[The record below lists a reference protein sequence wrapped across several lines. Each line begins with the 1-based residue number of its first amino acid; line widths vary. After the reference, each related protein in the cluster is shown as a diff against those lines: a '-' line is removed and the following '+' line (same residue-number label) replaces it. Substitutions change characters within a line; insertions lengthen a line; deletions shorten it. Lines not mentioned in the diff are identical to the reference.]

1 MTPPEVRLS
10 DAALGAIREAAR
22 DAPKGEVLR
31 LAIDAS
37 YQYDLCFGAIDPGD
51 VVIVASGLDLAM
63 DPRSARRANGV
74 KIDFVEGPHGVG
86 FKIENPNKGSPIK
99 GVHPAD
105 LLRWLEKDERLQ
117 LIDVRPEAE
126 LARATVKAARRL
138 DAAYRSEL
146 DALPKDAKLVF
157 LAHHS
162 SGAQATAR
170 SYYDRGFHDVWYVV
184 GGIDGW
190 ATMDPEVP
198 RY

>member
-1 MTPPEVRLS
+1 MTPPEVTLTE
-10 DAALGAIREAAR
+10 AALDAIREASR
-22 DAPKGEVLR
+22 DARKGEVLR

-37 YQYDLCFGAIDPGD
+37 FQYDLCFGAIEPDD
-51 VVIVASGLDLAM
+51 VVIVASGLELAM

-74 KIDFVEGPHGVG
+74 RIDFVDGPYGVG
-86 FKIENPNKGSPIK
+86 FKIESPNRGSPIK

-105 LLRWLEKDERLQ
+105 LVRWLEKDERLQ

-126 LARATVKAARRL
+126 LARARVKVARRL
-138 DAAYRSEL
+138 DAAYRAEL
-146 DALPKDAKLVF
+146 DALSKDAKLVF

-162 SGAQATAR
+162 SGAQEAAR
-170 SYYDRGFHDVWYVV
+170 SYYDRGFRNVWYVV

-190 ATMDPEVP
+190 ATMDPAVP

>member
-10 DAALGAIREAAR
+10 EAALGAIREAAR

-126 LARATVKAARRL
+126 LARASVKAARRL

-146 DALPKDAKLVF
+146 DALGKDAKLVF

-170 SYYDRGFHDVWYVV
+170 SYYDRGFTNVWYVV

>member
-1 MTPPEVRLS
+1 MTPPEVTIS
-10 DAALGAIREAAR
+10 EAALGAFR
-22 DAPKGEVLR
+22 DALRDVPKGEVLR
-31 LAIDAS
+31 LSIDAS
-37 YQYDLCFGAIDPGD
+37 FQYELYFAAIEPDD
-51 VVIVASGLDLAM
+51 VVIAASGLELAM

-74 KIDFVEGPHGVG
+74 KIDYVDGAQGAG

-105 LLRWLEKDERLQ
+105 LVRWLEKNERLQ

-126 LARATVKAARRL
+126 LAKARLEVARRL
-138 DAAYRSEL
+138 DPAYRSEL
-146 DALPKDAKLVF
+146 DALARDAKLVL

-162 SGAQATAR
+162 SDAQAAAR
-170 SYYDRGFHDVWYVV
+170 SFYDQGFRNVWYVV

-190 ATMDPEVP
+190 STMDPAVP

>member
-1 MTPPEVRLS
+1 MTPPEVTITE
-10 DAALGAIREAAR
+10 AALGAFRDAAREAQ
-22 DAPKGEVLR
+22 KGEVLR

-37 YQYDLCFGAIDPGD
+37 FQYDLCFGGVEPDD
-51 VVIVASGLDLAM
+51 VVVATSGLELAM
-63 DPRSARRANGV
+63 DPRTARRANGV
-74 KIDFVEGPHGVG
+74 KIDFVEGAHGVG

-105 LLRWLEKDERLQ
+105 LVRWLEKGERLQ

-126 LARATVKAARRL
+126 LARARVGVARPL
-138 DAAYRSEL
+138 DPAYRSEL
-146 DALPKDAKLVF
+146 DALAKDAKLVF

-162 SGAQATAR
+162 SGAQAAAR
-170 SYYDRGFHDVWYVV
+170 SYYDRGFRNVWYVV

-190 ATMDPEVP
+190 ATMDPAVP